1 MASELQVTTLKGNPT
16 GANANQIL
24 VPTGQKIV
32 GTNAGS
38 IVAPG
43 AVINVVNVQDGTTY
57 NHASATDAGSGIQAS
72 ITPTYSNSKILL
84 IATGVTGSAFTS
96 NFGRGLWKKS
106 ISGGSY
112 TTVGSE
118 FFTGG
123 NFAATY
129 GNRTIEKW
137 SYTYF
142 DSPATTSSITYQL
155 FVRVLDGNNMWWGRW
170 GQDVNWTEP
179 TTITLMEIA
188 Q

>member
-1 MASELQVTTLKGNPT
+1 MSTLAVNTITTQTGNTVTLPT
-16 GANANQIL
+16 GK
-24 VPTGQKIV
+24 KIV
-32 GTNAGS
+32 GTDAGS
-38 IVAPG
+38 VVAPG
-43 AVINVVNVQDGTTY
+43 TVINVVNVQDGTTY
-57 NHASATDAGSGIQAS
+57 NHSSSADAASGIQAS

-84 IATGVTGSAFTS
+84 ISTGVTGSAFTS
-96 NFGRGLWKKS
+96 NFGRGMWKKS
-106 ISGGSY
+106 INGGNY
-112 TTVGSE
+112 TVVGSE

-142 DSPATTSSITYQL
+142 DSPATTNTITYQL

-170 GQDVNWTEP
+170 GQDSNWTEP

>member
-1 MASELQVTTLKGNPT
+1 MSTLYTDNIRANNAS
-16 GANANQIL
+16 QIT

-32 GTNAGS
+32 GTDSGS

-57 NHASATDAGSGIQAS
+57 NHASAADAGSGIQAS

-84 IATGVTGSAFTS
+84 IATGVTGSAFTT
-96 NFGRGLWKKS
+96 NFGRGQWKKS

-142 DSPATTSSITYQL
+142 DSPATTNTITYQL
-155 FVRVLDGNNMWWGRW
+155 FVRTLDGNNMWWGRW
-170 GQDVNWTEP
+170 GQDANWTEP

>member
-1 MASELQVTTLKGNPT
+1 MSTLSVNTIQAQTGTTVTIPSGQTLDASAGTLRP
-16 GANANQIL
+16 
-24 VPTGQKIV
+24 
-32 GTNAGS
+32 S
-38 IVAPG
+38 PG

-57 NHASATDAGSGIQAS
+57 NHASAADAGSGIQAS

-96 NFGRGLWKKS
+96 NFGRGMWKKS
-106 ISGGSY
+106 INGGSY

-170 GQDVNWTEP
+170 GQDANWTEP